1 MGRVASKRKL
11 KQCDPFF
18 KGKREGGK
26 KAKEY
31 DLAPSK
37 SKRAKKRQRKQVD
50 DAHIEQFVTRISE
63 VSTTSGS
70 AKKDKSKLNVGSI
83 REGESMRA
91 FQKRISTEVK
101 RVIYDETKKTRRS
114 TEKRKEFLEKKKE
127 KVKNRKMTDQERYE
141 QEFQTSGST
150 KKDYFDGAEKV
161 RFGERVDAPPVMPKL
176 KGIFKKRAEQLQK
189 QKSQGKPPQSQP
201 SRAGGKRAA
210 AGAGAAGNTR
220 PAKKARR

>member
-1 MGRVASKRKL
+1 MGRVAAKRKL

-31 DLAPSK
+31 DLAPSQ

-63 VSTTSGS
+63 VSTTTD
-70 AKKDKSKLNVGSI
+70 KKDKSKLNVGSI

-114 TEKRKEFLEKKKE
+114 TEKRKE
-127 KVKNRKMTDQERYE
+127 
-141 QEFQTSGST
+141 
-150 KKDYFDGAEKV
+150 
-161 RFGERVDAPPVMPKL
+161 
-176 KGIFKKRAEQLQK
+176 
-189 QKSQGKPPQSQP
+189 
-201 SRAGGKRAA
+201 
-210 AGAGAAGNTR
+210 
-220 PAKKARR
+220 